1 MQWIKLNKKLKDYV
15 KLVYYGMN
23 DFSLKIYYLFQS
35 VEVTNDLTTDVL
47 SLGFTV
53 IHDTVWCCK
62 NDITE
67 KSWWK

>member
-35 VEVTNDLTTDVL
+35 VEVTNDFTTDVL

-53 IHDTVWCCK
+53 IHDTV
-62 NDITE
+62 
-67 KSWWK
+67 